1 MRYVESNRE
10 RSRAGRNHCSDNR
23 CNEALKSPTLTFAS
37 DIGCTA
43 SKKYDQYE
51 VLLTRSVSSDGQDL
65 SHIPLGKS
73 TFNYEV
79 IEGWEALVW

>member
-1 MRYVESNRE
+1 MNQIENDPRLDEIT
-10 RSRAGRNHCSDNR
+10 AATIAAMK
-23 CNEALKSPTLTFAS
+23 ALKSPTLTFAS
-37 DIGCTA
+37 DIGCTV

-73 TFNYEV
+73 TFNNEV
-79 IEGWEALVW
+79 NEGWEALKW

>member
-1 MRYVESNRE
+1 MSNQIE
-10 RSRAGRNHCSDNR
+10 NDPGLDEITAATIAAMK
-23 CNEALKSPTLTFAS
+23 ALKSPTLTCAS
-37 DIGCTA
+37 DIGCTV

-51 VLLTRSVSSDGQDL
+51 VLFTRSVSSDGQDL

-79 IEGWEALVW
+79 NEGWEALKW

>member
-23 CNEALKSPTLTFAS
+23 CNESTKISNIDIAS
-37 DIGCTA
+37 DIGCTV
-43 SKKYDQYE
+43 SQKYDQYE

-65 SHIPLGKS
+65 SQIPLSKS
-73 TFNYEV
+73 TFNYE
-79 IEGWEALVW
+79 INEGWEALKW